1 MNQRENL
8 TELICESDRAEMD
21 YDEMADLGIANGFV
35 DLSHLAL
42 LDIEEDYRSFRIPKI
57 VLFNENQVTQEEAL
71 RVVRAG
77 EYNENVLV
85 VPKRQWVS
93 LFLNTGEV

>member
-1 MNQRENL
+1 MNQREKL

-21 YDEMADLGIANGFV
+21 YDEMADLVIANGFV

-77 EYNENVLV
+77 EYNDNVLV